1 VGPGYYGEG
10 KPRQAVQLVVQ
21 YTREGRRLPNHAK
34 KERAMRRGKQGI
46 FIAFLILVSVM
57 AWLFVPSQAGHAQSP
72 KAPEGDL
79 SKWATVEAHDNGVP
93 VYAFGYTYVYG
104 VSPDIRPGVV
114 LQEGNDAPAKKIQPK
129 KSWEIKNNLFGST
142 PAREPRTAANDDQP
156 LLGVHLIDGDA
167 RSCWASRGQN
177 QADVE
182 PAWIRID
189 LPAEAMVGRVVLVG
203 HPEGMGGAEAQFGE
217 PAVEQKVGQAFPRKL
232 EIRLSRDA
240 WRWATVYRT
249 DSYTPHDPAGRNEI
263 KFDQEVAKQIWIIGS
278 DLPLTHYYG
287 HSFSIAGVEVL
298 DQDGKNVAL
307 ISRGAGVQVSSTHTG
322 FGMDRYT
329 QDNLWPT
336 QYDLGFKWVRVGYDM
351 SWLQWQYVERA
362 KGKLKVD
369 ERTEAAVT
377 EAGEKGLSV
386 VMTLDKGNWL
396 YTTPPRFL
404 DRTRDLMETYSTY
417 PPTPQGWQNVLLDQP
432 AVFEGYLNYI
442 RFMVRHFKDRV
453 KIFEVWNEWNPYTYE
468 EGKRYAKV
476 LRAAVKVIRE
486 EYPEAKIMPASPGWM
501 IRDNHAFLRA
511 LGEEG
516 LLSQVDVIGFHPF
529 YNTSPV
535 HPAVL
540 SFPEAF
546 PRFKKMMEGYGFKGE
561 YMATE
566 WDYFCAYP
574 VSDVEDYWNMP
585 AYSEL
590 EKAIYS
596 TRMSIMFAN
605 LGIPN
610 FWNETFQTM
619 QTMRGL
625 SLFRNQFSNEVVCPT
640 QPEPVYYMFR
650 TLSTALEDVK
660 GAVIPVSF
668 SDQRRSVDSYGF
680 TRSNGEKLVAF
691 WLSGLMEEPAG
702 NAGVL
707 ATDILIKGVKGEGAT
722 IIDTL
727 NGTEKAL
734 KVERTSEGVT
744 LRKIHVQNWPLIVR
758 LPN

>member
-1 VGPGYYGEG
+1 MMARRSGI
-10 KPRQAVQLVVQ
+10 RIALVITFLTLGCWFARSE
-21 YTREGRRLPNHAK
+21 TRA
-34 KERAMRRGKQGI
+34 
-46 FIAFLILVSVM
+46 S
-57 AWLFVPSQAGHAQSP
+57 QSP
-72 KAPEGDL
+72 KAPESNL

-104 VSPDIRPGVV
+104 VSPDFRPGVV
-114 LQEGNDAPAKKIQPK
+114 LQTGNDSPAKKIQPK

-142 PAREPRTAANDDQP
+142 PAREPRSAANDDQP
-156 LLGVHLIDGDA
+156 LLAAHLIDGDET
-167 RSCWASRGQN
+167 SCWASRGLN
-177 QADVE
+177 QPDYE

-189 LPAEAMVGRVVLVG
+189 LPVEAMIDRVVLVG
-203 HPEGMGGAEAQFGE
+203 HPQGLGGSKLHLSE
-217 PAVEQKVGQAFPRKL
+217 PTANMKVGQAYPRAL

-240 WRWATVYRT
+240 WRWASVYQT
-249 DSYTPHDPAGRNEI
+249 DCFTPSDLGGRNEI
-263 KFDQEVAKQIWIIGS
+263 KFNRQIAKQIWIIGN
-278 DLPLTHYYG
+278 DLPLTHQYG

-307 ISRGAGVQVSSTHTG
+307 TSRGAGVQVASTHTG
-322 FGMDRYT
+322 YGMDRYT
-329 QDNLWPT
+329 QDNLWPV

-351 SWLQWQYVERA
+351 SWLQWQYVERE

-369 ERTEAAVT
+369 ERTDAAIT
-377 EAGEKGLSV
+377 EAVKNGLEV

-396 YTTPPRFL
+396 YTTPPRML
-404 DRTRDLMETYSTY
+404 DRTRDLMETYSSQ
-417 PPTPQGWQNVLLDQP
+417 PTTPRGWQDVLSDEP

-453 KIFEVWNEWNPYTYE
+453 KIFEIWNEWNPYDKE

-476 LRAAVKVIRE
+476 LRAAIKVVRE
-486 EYPEAKIMPASPGWM
+486 EYPEAKILPASPGWM
-501 IRDNHAFLRA
+501 ISNDHAFLRA

-516 LLSQVDVIGFHPF
+516 LLSQVDVIGLHPF
-529 YNTSPV
+529 YNTSPTD
-535 HPAVL
+535 PAMV
-540 SFPEAF
+540 SFPEEFAS
-546 PRFKKMMEGYGFKGE
+546 FKKIMEGYGFKGQ

-574 VSDVEDYWNMP
+574 VSDIEHYFKIP
-585 AYSEL
+585 AYSEI

-596 TRMSIMFAN
+596 ARMSIMFAN
-605 LGIPN
+605 LGIAN

-619 QTMRGL
+619 ETFRGL

-640 QPEPVYYMFR
+640 QPEVVYYMLR

-660 GAVIPVSF
+660 GATVPVTF
-668 SDQRRSVDSYGF
+668 TDPRRPVKSLGF
-680 TRSNGEKLVAF
+680 TRGNGEKLVAF
-691 WLSGLMEEPAG
+691 WLEGLMENPPDEDG
-702 NAGVL
+702 F

-727 NGTEKAL
+727 NGTEKPL
-734 KVERTSEGVT
+734 KIEAGSDGVA
-744 LRKIHVQNWPLIVR
+744 LRKVNVQDWPLIIR